1 VLASVS
7 LPVGRVGRSDLTAM
21 CNEFEVDLKIKGQKG
36 ITFDIEKRKVGIN
49 NLSLRV
55 GFD

>member
-1 VLASVS
+1 MLASVS